1 MVQWRPLPFLVA
13 FLFTLMIFVI
23 HMLPGMDSMLNENN
37 IRISHGFLKS
47 QIEYHQEIAPFVRR
61 PLTSLLIEGVVQLF
75 GWRYGHAFIFINF
88 ILLFLSGPL
97 VFKLS
102 KTMQASTGQALV
114 NMGVYFLSFSV
125 LFAFFPPIFSYD
137 EPLQYCFILLS
148 LIAFVRRKW
157 MWFVPLFTLALIA
170 RETSILL
177 LPALLF
183 FGPGLWEL
191 GNPEKHGKTERH
203 RKPEKYMETEKHGQP
218 DDHVTT
224 ERDWRLKRRLKYT
237 VPILLPIVCYGIYL
251 ILFIV
256 SNNQL
261 QATKVEMA
269 SRYTC
274 FLENFESTKN
284 TVETWISLFFA
295 LGPFLY
301 LVAVRM
307 WKKKTT
313 AFYRQCIGAFLLT
326 AVINTPIV
334 ILTAFARE
342 TRLFAL
348 PLIFIWPVFAQLFAR
363 EVQLL
368 FTWDLYRKVFGK
380 WRYLIP
386 VVLALF
392 LNYWFCFQVYPGL
405 GLGENTL
412 FGEYLFLI
420 NLFIVLHFLLQN
432 PASDTLKSPG

>member
-1 MVQWRPLPFLVA
+1 MKHTQLQTLVQWRPLPYLVA
-13 FLFTLMIFVI
+13 LLFTLMIFVI
-23 HMLPGMDSMLNENN
+23 HMLPSMDSMLNENN

-47 QIEYHQEIAPFVRR
+47 QIEYHQEIAPFARR

-97 VFKLS
+97 LFKLS
-102 KTMQASTGQALV
+102 KTMQASTGQALA

-148 LIAFVRRKW
+148 LIAFVRGKW
-157 MWFVPLFTLALIA
+157 MRFVVFFTVALIA
-170 RETSILL
+170 RETSMLL

-183 FGPGLWEL
+183 FRPG
-191 GNPEKHGKTERH
+191 
-203 RKPEKYMETEKHGQP
+203 RK
-218 DDHVTT
+218 
-224 ERDWRLKRRLKYT
+224 KRRLKDA
-237 VPILLPIVCYGIYL
+237 VPILLPLVFYSIYL
-251 ILFIV
+251 LLFIG
-256 SNNQL
+256 STHQL
-261 QATKVEMA
+261 KATQIEMA
-269 SRYTC
+269 SRYSC

-284 TVETWISLFFA
+284 TVETWISLFLA

-301 LVAVRM
+301 LAVVRI

-313 AFYRQCIGAFLLT
+313 AFDRQCIGAFLLT
-326 AVINTPIV
+326 VIINTPIV

-363 EVQLL
+363 ECRLMYS
-368 FTWDLYRKVFGK
+368 WALYRKGFEK
-380 WRYLIP
+380 WHNLIP
-386 VVLALF
+386 FLLAMF
-392 LNYWFCFQVYPGL
+392 LNYWFCFHVYPNL

-412 FGEYLFLI
+412 FGEYLFLLI
-420 NLFIVLHFLLQN
+420 LLIVLHFLLQKT
-432 PASDTLKSPG
+432 ASYHSKYRG